1 MELPEFKVDE
11 LADLLTS
18 KVKINEKIESD
29 VLEHIKNRFELLE

>member
-18 KVKINEKIESD
+18 KFKINEKIESD
-29 VLEHIKNRFELLE
+29 VLELIKNRFELLE